1 MGIITVEGPNG
12 DVEAEIAGDVP
23 TPQEIEAIT
32 RALYSG
38 SAAVRPAPARKPS
51 LSTASLEEIREY
63 ARMREQAGITPE
75 GRKMTD
81 EEYADVYREEG
92 VDYTTGLQDTGNF
105 SRFGFGRMETD
116 EGRAN
121 YLRRSV
127 GEGGFRQD
135 ALGRFVLTQQG
146 RQNLGM
152 EAGQDL
158 AIDEEG
164 LSFGD
169 LKEFL
174 GQSGMPLAAG
184 IGAGLM
190 ASGVGLVPGI
200 LISAGAAGVAK
211 VLDEGI
217 EYAQGLQDQTFQ
229 DVMRDAAVEAAFS
242 GAGEVVGRGVSKV
255 LGRFFKGPDTKFSEE
270 QRAALRAAMAEGARP
285 SIAGVTPA
293 EFRPGLRLLDAFSQ
307 AVFPNEAAAR
317 SNLNVLLRQL
327 EETGINPA
335 ALDDLGD
342 ALGRDIT
349 RKYATL
355 TEQLADSERYLTTV
369 IDRDL
374 NKAAAALRKDGVIPK
389 NLAEILR
396 LRKTVFDQNYDA
408 LVASPLNVLQG
419 QKFIPMGGIKA
430 ELDRIVQES
439 PQANLKNSEFVKEI
453 YKLAGKDGNAQ
464 VTYEDIARLRTG
476 IGESMKNPELVGG
489 ASLQSLVS
497 LRSALTSALEDA
509 EIKLAAAAGS
519 PLPDGSTVV
528 NLGGMSVTFK
538 NASEAL
544 GFMRRANSLYRNAMR
559 RFDNVET
566 LNIIKQA
573 QTGQLNEGYVL
584 ANVLKKDNPEAL
596 DQLLRAVRGAKFVE
610 GLPTGPRTARRQLIN
625 GMTVQ
630 QARAEAAL
638 LPEGSQARRLLDQ
651 RIREV
656 EEQVSLVRGTARV
669 GAEEAERV
677 RKSFATMYLDKV
689 IKDSTRVSS
698 TGVDYIDGKAFAE
711 NFNGLGSTLNVLFRG
726 EKDAMNDLLYVMK
739 RGEFD
744 VAPTI
749 LTQMMRRSPD
759 LTEAFQGVKEAAQEL
774 KKTQSARFIR
784 VLEEGDPEAVARE
797 VLRSPRNLREAE
809 KILSPDT
816 MEQVRD
822 AAMMNIL
829 RQVDIFPNRAG
840 EIVPTDDLFNGFESG
855 RLGARFTN
863 ILNSY
868 DKETLNGLFGEQ
880 GANGLRKLA
889 ENMTKYS
896 NEAIKGKGSI
906 VAAGVAGSMA
916 SFGLLFSPVA
926 ALAPLV
932 KFFVISKALRN
943 PTILGLLSRTRNK
956 NSVRELMSGKLKS
969 GDPLGQGLQIMQQLV
984 AQALVQSG
992 RGAAEQGEQETQAA
1006 QALAQRR
1013 AQETMQTEG
1022 VNQMLSDLGQVG
1034 QRAMQTVTS
1043 PIQALTQTPQTPS
1056 PAAAARVNPILVPN
1070 PATRAALGG

>member
-1 MGIITVEGPNG
+1 MGVIVVAGPNG
-12 DVEAEIAGDVP
+12 DAEFEVDGEKPTQAELAEIDRILY
-23 TPQEIEAIT
+23 PQEYAA
-32 RALYSG
+32 RDVVRKSPVSG
-38 SAAVRPAPARKPS
+38 
-51 LSTASLEEIREY
+51 ASMEQIREY
-63 ARMREQAGITPE
+63 ARMREQAGITPD
-75 GRKMTD
+75 GKQMSP
-81 EEYADVYREEG
+81 EEYANVYREEG
-92 VDYTTGLQDTGNF
+92 VDYTTGLQDVGNF

-135 ALGRFVLTQQG
+135 ALGRFVLTKQG
-146 RQNLGM
+146 RETLGM
-152 EAGQDL
+152 GEGAEL

-190 ASGVGLVPGI
+190 ASGVGFVPGV

-242 GAGEVVGRGVSKV
+242 GAGEVFGRGVSKV

-270 QRAALRAAMAEGARP
+270 QRAALRAALAEKAVP

-317 SNLNVLLRQL
+317 SNLDVLLRQL
-327 EETGINPA
+327 EEIGINPTA
-335 ALDDLGD
+335 VDDLGD
-342 ALGRDIT
+342 ALGRDIKN
-349 RKYATL
+349 KYATMS
-355 TEQLADSERYLTTV
+355 EQLADNERYLTTV
-369 IDRDL
+369 IDKDL

-389 NLAEILR
+389 NLADILR
-396 LRKTVFDQNYDA
+396 IRKTVFDQNYDS
-408 LVASPLNVLQG
+408 LVASPLNVLKG
-419 QKFIPMGGIKA
+419 QKFIPMGGVKA
-430 ELDRIVQES
+430 ELDRIVQEA
-439 PQANLKNSEFVKEI
+439 PEANLKNSEFVKAV
-453 YKLAGKDGNAQ
+453 YKLAGRDGNAQ
-464 VTYEDIARLRTG
+464 VTYEDIARLRTS
-476 IGESMKNPELVGG
+476 IGQAMKNTELVGG
-489 ASLQSLVS
+489 APIQSLSS
-497 LRSALTSALEDA
+497 LRAALTNALEDA
-509 EIKLAAAAGS
+509 ELKLAGAAGA

-528 NLGGMSVTFK
+528 NMGGMSVTFK

-566 LNIIKQA
+566 INVIKQA
-573 QTGQLNEGYVL
+573 QKGQLNEGYVL
-584 ANVLKKDNPEAL
+584 NTLLKKDNPEAL
-596 DQLLRAVRGAKFVE
+596 DQLLRAIRGAKFVE
-610 GLPTGPRTARRQLIN
+610 GLPPGPRTTRRQLIN

-630 QARAEAAL
+630 QARAEAAR

-651 RIREV
+651 QIREV
-656 EEQVSLVRGTARV
+656 EEQVSLVSGTARV

-677 RKSFATMYLDKV
+677 RKSFATMYLDKA

-698 TGVDYIDGKAFAE
+698 TGVDYIDGKAFDA
-711 NFNGLGSTLNVLFRG
+711 NFGELGSTLNVLFRG
-726 EKDAMNDLLYVMK
+726 EIDALNDLRYVMK
-739 RGEFD
+739 RGEVD

-749 LTQMMRRSPD
+749 FSQMMRRSPD
-759 LTEAFQGVKEAAQEL
+759 LTEAFQGVKEAAQEMS
-774 KKTQSARFIR
+774 KVKGARLTRI
-784 VLEEGDPEAVARE
+784 LEDGDPEAVARE
-797 VLRSPRNLREAE
+797 VLRSPRNFREAE

-840 EIVPTDDLFNGFESG
+840 QIAPTDDLFNGFESG
-855 RLGARFTN
+855 RLGARFKN

-868 DKETLNGLFGEQ
+868 DKETLNAVFGEE
-880 GANGLRKLA
+880 AAKNLRKVA

-906 VAAGVAGSMA
+906 VAAGVAGTMA
-916 SFGLLFSPVA
+916 SVSVLFSPLA
-926 ALAPLV
+926 ALAPLA
-932 KFFVISKALRN
+932 KFFVLSKALRN
-943 PTILGLLSRTRNK
+943 PTILGLLSRTRDK
-956 NSVRELMSGKLKS
+956 NSVRQLMSGKLKS
-969 GDPLGQGLQIMQQLV
+969 GDPLGQGLQIVQQLV
-984 AQALVQSG
+984 AQALLQGG
-992 RGAAEQGEQETQAA
+992 RSIAEQGEQETQAA
-1006 QALAQRR
+1006 QALAQRQS
-1013 AQETMQTEG
+1013 QEARQNEG
-1022 VNQMLSDLGQVG
+1022 VNQMLTGLNQLGQTAT
-1034 QRAMQTVTS
+1034 QAVTS
-1043 PIQALTQTPQTPS
+1043 PIQTLAQTLQPPS
-1056 PAAAARVNPILVPN
+1056 PVASARANPILVPN
-1070 PATRAALGG
+1070 PTTRATFGQ